1 MNRPTKKD
9 LGLFLLQAA
18 IWAILILLPML
29 VSWLTTH
36 NWENT
41 SNTGNI
47 AWGMFRSPMLV
58 YFANFYIFDRWLFT
72 KRRYGTFVGVNL
84 LLMLALN
91 WKMFYIGEYAP
102 EMPAVAWV
110 GFFIG
115 LFVYF
120 LLNLAM
126 IAAALGLRH
135 FIRVQRIR
143 QQLQEE
149 KARHTEAELA
159 WLKNQINPHFL
170 FNTLNNISSLAAI
183 DGEATQEAI
192 AQLSDLLRYAMY
204 ETNKVAVP
212 LQGEVEFMSNYIAL
226 MKLRVGR
233 NTVVNTHFSIQ
244 NPQMEI
250 APLLFIS
257 IIENAFKHGVSSNK
271 PSHIIIRMEQ
281 HDDKLSFE
289 CRNSN
294 YPKAATDRSGK
305 GIGIENTRRRLNLLY
320 PDRYTW
326 DQGICDNGESY
337 FSKILILNSPLD
349 QRSLATK
356 GTQEISNLNSPL
368 DQRSLI
374 TQGTQEISN
383 LNSQI
388 SNQHEVYN
396 H

>member
-1 MNRPTKKD
+1 MDRPTKKD

-29 VSWLTTH
+29 VSWLTTR
-36 NWENT
+36 NWEYAANT
-41 SNTGNI
+41 ALLSLY
-47 AWGMFRSPMLV
+47 MLQSPMLV
-58 YFANFYIFDRWLFT
+58 YFANFYIFDRWLFS
-72 KRRYGTFVGVNL
+72 KHRYGWFALANL
-84 LLMLALN
+84 LLMLLLN
-91 WKMFYIGEYAP
+91 WGLFRINDYAP
-102 EMPAVAWV
+102 EMPEIAWAGMFL
-110 GFFIG
+110 GF
-115 LFVYF
+115 FVYF

-212 LQGEVEFMSNYIAL
+212 LQGEVDFMSNYIAL

-349 QRSLATK
+349 QRSLATQ

-368 DQRSLI
+368 DQRSLA
-374 TQGTQEISN
+374 TKGTQEISN

-388 SNQHEVYN
+388 SNQHEVYY

>member
-1 MNRPTKKD
+1 
-9 LGLFLLQAA
+9 
-18 IWAILILLPML
+18 
-29 VSWLTTH
+29 
-36 NWENT
+36 
-41 SNTGNI
+41 
-47 AWGMFRSPMLV
+47 
-58 YFANFYIFDRWLFT
+58 
-72 KRRYGTFVGVNL
+72 
-84 LLMLALN
+84 
-91 WKMFYIGEYAP
+91 
-102 EMPAVAWV
+102 
-110 GFFIG
+110 
-115 LFVYF
+115 
-120 LLNLAM
+120 M

-212 LQGEVEFMSNYIAL
+212 LQGEVDFMSNYIAL

-388 SNQHEVYN
+388 SNQHEVYY

>member
-1 MNRPTKKD
+1 MDRPTKKD

-29 VSWLTTH
+29 VSWLTTR
-36 NWENT
+36 NWEYAANT
-41 SNTGNI
+41 ALLSLY
-47 AWGMFRSPMLV
+47 MLQSPMLV
-58 YFANFYIFDRWLFT
+58 YFANFYIFDRWLFS
-72 KRRYGTFVGVNL
+72 KRRYGWFALANL
-84 LLMLALN
+84 LLMLLLN
-91 WKMFYIGEYAP
+91 WGLFRINDYAP
-102 EMPAVAWV
+102 EMPEIAWAGMFL
-110 GFFIG
+110 GF
-115 LFVYF
+115 FVYF

-212 LQGEVEFMSNYIAL
+212 LQGEVDFMSNYIAL

-349 QRSLATK
+349 QRSL
-356 GTQEISNLNSPL
+356 
-368 DQRSLI
+368 I

-388 SNQHEVYN
+388 SNQHEVYY